1 MKEQEREFMR
11 LELEEARKEAEE
23 LDISLQDY
31 LLLRI
36 LRELDQLPYRGET
49 EARTETE
56 SRKEALI
63 GLLRGY
69 QRELAQAEYTA
80 EVKDPIRMDI
90 MDALWKAEN
99 LLTGEEALR
108 KYDTRVK
115 DNPAR
120 YHRDGIVKPE

>member
-36 LRELDQLPYRGET
+36 LRELNQLPYRGET
-49 EARTETE
+49 EARTETG

-80 EVKDPIRMDI
+80 EVKDPLRMEI
-90 MDALWKAEN
+90 MDSLWKAEN

-108 KYDTRVK
+108 KHQ
-115 DNPAR
+115 A
-120 YHRDGIVKPE
+120 EE